1 MYHKPRFTDTYMLF
15 TAHCL
20 RLNADLDSNNLTEMA
35 KKIFNV
41 ISVNRVI
48 LAYGT
53 AILKL
58 WKHVFHLTPVWEQ
71 VLPSQKGKLTDG
83 EKL

>member
-1 MYHKPRFTDTYMLF
+1 MCHKPRFTDTSMLF
-15 TAHCL
+15 MAHCL
-20 RLNADLDSNNLTEMA
+20 RLTEDLDSNNLTAMMA
-35 KKIFNV
+35 NGLLNV

-58 WKHVFHLTPVWEQ
+58 SINFN
-71 VLPSQKGKLTDG
+71 G
-83 EKL
+83 

>member
-1 MYHKPRFTDTYMLF
+1 MQRTLFFVSSHTSIYMYHKPRFTDTYMLF

-53 AILKL
+53 AILND
-58 WKHVFHLTPVWEQ
+58 Q
-71 VLPSQKGKLTDG
+71 
-83 EKL
+83 